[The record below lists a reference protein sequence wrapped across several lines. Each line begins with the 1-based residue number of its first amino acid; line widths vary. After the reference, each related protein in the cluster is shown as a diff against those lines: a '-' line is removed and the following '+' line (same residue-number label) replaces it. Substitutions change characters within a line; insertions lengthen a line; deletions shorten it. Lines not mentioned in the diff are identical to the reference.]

1 MKKPTSD
8 KLFLDTDILI
18 YAFSSGDDR
27 TEFARVL
34 LANGATVGV
43 QSLNEFAAVARRKLG
58 MTWKE
63 VSEALAAIQTLCP
76 GPVPVTMELHSE
88 ALRLAERYRYTIF
101 DSLIIAA
108 ALAASSS
115 LLFSEDLRHG
125 QVIDGL
131 TIKNPFRRSQTR

>member
-8 KLFLDTDILI
+8 RPFLDTNILI
-18 YAFSSGDDR
+18 YAFSSGDER
-27 TEFARVL
+27 TETARTL
-34 LANGATVGV
+34 LANGAIVGV

-76 GPVPVTMELHSE
+76 GPVPVSLELHTA

-108 ALAASSS
+108 ALAASSR
-115 LLFSEDLRHG
+115 LLYSEDPHHG
-125 QVIDGL
+125 PIIEGL
-131 TIKNPFRRSQTR
+131 KIENPFRHSPKS